1 MSYKKVDKL
10 LLILP
15 KSNPEIQ
22 YQELNYLKEKHCYGR
37 FYLHLM
43 FDGWAL
49 SNHGA
54 LLSHLQLEMK
64 QEHCSFSSVFFFCT
78 EQVAQF
84 SGLAGSEIFP
94 GYKNISEG
102 EIRVSKE

>member
-1 MSYKKVDKL
+1 
-10 LLILP
+10 
-15 KSNPEIQ
+15 
-22 YQELNYLKEKHCYGR
+22 
-37 FYLHLM
+37 M

-64 QEHCSFSSVFFFCT
+64 QASFSSAFFFFCT
-78 EQVAQF
+78 EQVGQF

-102 EIRVSKE
+102 EIRVSEE